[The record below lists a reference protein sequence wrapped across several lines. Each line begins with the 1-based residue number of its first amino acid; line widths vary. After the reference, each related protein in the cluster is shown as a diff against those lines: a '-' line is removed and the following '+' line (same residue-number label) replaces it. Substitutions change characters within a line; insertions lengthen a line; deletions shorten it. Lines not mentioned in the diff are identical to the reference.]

1 MEAPKKD
8 SEAPKTGKIETDKP
22 MPETKQPDMK
32 QPKADKPEAEKTQMP
47 RTEGMKP
54 ESKASMMPK
63 AEASK
68 ATLPNTGEAS
78 SAIGWLGG
86 ALATLVTGLYLFKNK
101 KEE

>member
-1 MEAPKKD
+1 
-8 SEAPKTGKIETDKP
+8 
-22 MPETKQPDMK
+22 
-32 QPKADKPEAEKTQMP
+32 
-47 RTEGMKP
+47 
-54 ESKASMMPK
+54 MPK